1 MESYV
6 WNKRPLLV
14 VAPDPESPTVRAQ
27 RAALADAVTGF
38 RARDMVLIE
47 VLDQA
52 VWIDGVK
59 AKRDDAAAL
68 SKRYDVAEAE
78 TAVLLVGKDGG
89 VKQRRSGVLEPRDLF
104 GLIDTMPMRQ
114 REMRTDSASQ

>member
-1 MESYV
+1 MESFV

-14 VAPDPESPTVRAQ
+14 FAPDPESPTLRAQ
-27 RAALADAVTGF
+27 RATLADAAPGF

-47 VLDQA
+47 VLDDA

-59 AKRDDAAAL
+59 SEREAATEL
-68 SKRYDVAEAE
+68 RSRYGVAEVE

-89 VKQRRSGVLEPRDLF
+89 VKLRRNGVLEPRDLF

-114 REMRTDSASQ
+114 REMRTDSTSR